1 MFLCLVLKPS
11 DNQNL
16 GLPEQE
22 ADSRHSDD
30 GERVTIVTSS
40 PSPETRGRNVPSQV
54 SSSEHV
60 FSGGLTWSSKQ
71 AAPSSLCPPAA
82 LPWNALRPSADGVWP
97 GVFEGSRQHCEQT
110 GAGEEEDRSEGSR
123 RGGEHRLV
131 LVQPPGCVPSAQCQI
146 PSLAS
151 VSPWV
156 PVGIITWLLLPGGLF
171 RLTN

>member
-1 MFLCLVLKPS
+1 MMVRESPSSPPPLVLRPV
-11 DNQNL
+11 
-16 GLPEQE
+16 E
-22 ADSRHSDD
+22 
-30 GERVTIVTSS
+30 
-40 PSPETRGRNVPSQV
+40 ETYHHRFPVQSTCFPG
-54 SSSEHV
+54 
-60 FSGGLTWSSKQ
+60 SSKQ

-123 RGGEHRLV
+123 RGGKHRLV